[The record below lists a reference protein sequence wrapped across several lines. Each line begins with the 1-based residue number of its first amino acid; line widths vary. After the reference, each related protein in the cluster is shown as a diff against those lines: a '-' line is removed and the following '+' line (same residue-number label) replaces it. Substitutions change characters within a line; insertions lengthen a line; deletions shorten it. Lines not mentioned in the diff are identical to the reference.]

1 MTRHCV
7 SQWGFI
13 GAMLGLAASGTSRHG
28 ATMPSAIM
36 TIEPGTPAELE
47 TTPSDTTLYA
57 GARFTPRATIRDR
70 YGNAV
75 EADVSVTLSNAT
87 GSIRIANGSV
97 TAVTI
102 GRGSVTATVGG
113 IHRALFVSVVPR
125 GLLAVHTPAGVAIVA
140 LDGSQL
146 RVLNRDDS
154 GMAAWSPNGDQ
165 LAYDLAPTYGYGGPV
180 RVSDMTGRARAI
192 SRLFDSATV
201 QLAPSYSPTEDWV
214 YFSALTGTPESFRL
228 YRAHPDGTGTEL
240 VPNARPEDDFYQSVS
255 PDGRKLVYVRRRGYA
270 QDVLRVLDVR
280 TGGVTRIDVPG
291 HSPAWAPRGN
301 TIAYVDMSAGWV
313 IKLMQPNG
321 RDQRQ
326 LSAQG
331 MTYERGLAWS
341 PDGKWLV
348 ARNTKSQRLDLIEAS
363 TGQTLPLG
371 FSERM
376 TFPAWR
382 PAGAALPQLTAGR
395 H

>member
-7 SQWGFI
+7 SQWGLI
-13 GAMLGLAASGTSRHG
+13 GAMLGLAASGTSRSG
-28 ATMPSAIM
+28 ATMPSAI
-36 TIEPGTPAELE
+36 TIAA
-47 TTPSDTTLYA
+47 TPSDTTLYV
-57 GARFTPRATIRDR
+57 GETFTPRATTSDR

-75 EADVSVTLSNAT
+75 ETDVAVTLSQPT
-87 GSIRIANGSV
+87 GGIGVANGSV
-97 TAVTI
+97 TATTI

-113 IHRALFVSVVPR
+113 MHRSIFVSVVPR
-125 GLLAVHTPAGVAIVA
+125 GTLAVHTPAGVAIVA

-146 RVLNRDDS
+146 NVLNSDNS
-154 GMAAWSPNGDQ
+154 GMAGWSPNGDQ
-165 LAYDLAPTYGYGGPV
+165 LAYDLAPTYGYGAPV
-180 RVSDMTGRARAI
+180 RVSDMTGRARAV

-228 YRAHPDGTGTEL
+228 YRAHRDGTGTQL

-255 PDGRKLVYVRRRGYA
+255 PDGRKLVYVRRTGGMMDY
-270 QDVLRVLDVR
+270 LRVLDVR

-291 HSPAWAPRGN
+291 HSPAWAPAGN
-301 TIAYVDMSAGWV
+301 KIAYVDMRAGWV

-326 LSAQG
+326 LSARG
-331 MTYERGLAWS
+331 MRYERGLAWS
-341 PDGKWLV
+341 PDGQWLV
-348 ARNTKSQRLDLIEAS
+348 ARNTKTQRLDLIEAS

-371 FSERM
+371 YSERM

-382 PAGAALPQLTAGR
+382 PPGAALPQVTASR
-395 H
+395 K